1 MCFMMMLDF
10 SIDRDP
16 LIYKPGHEKL
26 RTENR
31 TELIG
36 NETEVT
42 ETEIFGRRFGFKF
55 PGTKIITVNS
65 GPALG

>member
-1 MCFMMMLDF
+1 MMMLDF

-31 TELIG
+31 TELTET
-36 NETEVT
+36 ETEVT
-42 ETEIFGRRFGFKF
+42 ETEIFGPRFGSRF
-55 PGTKIITVNS
+55 PGTEIITVNS
-65 GPALG
+65 VPALG